1 MNLQENIR
9 RIKSMNMILRRVD
22 PDRLEKEFDE
32 SLEYANEYY
41 FRNYDKGVSFESF
54 RSIILNHILDGIHW
68 ELYSTTPE
76 DSIWYEDAYYK
87 LKEYFSDKIEKEYYE
102 LKGEN

>member
-41 FRNYDKGVSFESF
+41 FRK
-54 RSIILNHILDGIHW
+54 
-68 ELYSTTPE
+68 
-76 DSIWYEDAYYK
+76 
-87 LKEYFSDKIEKEYYE
+87 
-102 LKGEN
+102 